1 MSDQIAHQDG
11 DDVVIHRD
19 HSYTD
24 YYYSSPWLIATAGP
38 CKLECGWKGGERSGL
53 AQGQELTGRKKNKTS
68 SQEERKTYLTLTGLL
83 MEGLSRAAKLRFTG
97 GKGFTAHLSPHR
109 RVDIRQEIVLKEVP
123 PAHILCR
130 WAD

>member
-53 AQGQELTGRKKNKTS
+53 AQGQELTGRKKNKNI
-68 SQEERKTYLTLTGLL
+68 LTG
-83 MEGLSRAAKLRFTG
+83 R
-97 GKGFTAHLSPHR
+97 
-109 RVDIRQEIVLKEVP
+109 KEN
-123 PAHILCR
+123 ILDTDR
-130 WAD
+130 PSHGRT